1 MLNILRNHGLL
12 DLRSNTLLSCHMGE
26 PGAPAAMFVNNQ
38 LVRVAVDMNVFC
50 VNYDIISVS
59 KDLRHFLQGNSF
71 RFGQNEEHDD
81 CAKAGD
87 DYKNLQQTCQLLVSF

>member
-1 MLNILRNHGLL
+1 MLNFLRNYGLL
-12 DLRSNTLLSCHMGE
+12 DLRSNTLLSCHVGE
-26 PGAPAAMFVNNQ
+26 PGTPAAMTFNNQ
-38 LVRVAVDMNVFC
+38 LVRVMVDKNVFC
-50 VNYDIISVS
+50 VNHDIFSVS

-87 DYKNLQQTCQLLVSF
+87 DYKHLQRTC